1 MQCLWIASE
10 EVLADKLAGFGLVG
24 LVVAIWSAVHE
35 VHQSALTV
43 LCQQVVPLASPD
55 HLDNVP
61 ARAAE
66 EGFKFLDDLAV
77 TANRSV
83 KTLQV
88 CVHNKGQIV

>member
-10 EVLADKLAGFGLVG
+10 EVLANKLAGLSLIG
-24 LVVAIWSAVHE
+24 LVVTVWRAVHE

-43 LCQQVVPLASPD
+43 LCQQVVPLTSPD

-66 EGFKFLDDLAV
+66 EGLKLLNNLAV
-77 TANRSV
+77 TANRTV

-88 CVHNKGQIV
+88 GVHNKGQII